1 MRLALNLLAT
11 DGVDAARAALL
22 ESAHNKDKTL
32 PFQDLFMAQKTTLG
46 RLPRDAIRMLEIPR
60 LPQDMIESLKAL
72 VDLTGTLSD
81 AMDELGIVGV
91 VPAYLLPPVNTG
103 TRIVG
108 PALTV
113 RNIQRTAQIHKAAL
127 DKSNTQ
133 GESEAHN
140 LAEAGDVLVIE
151 GVMGCS
157 NMGGQSATVAMRQGF
172 AGAIVDGT
180 VRDPE
185 QYRGMGWPVWCR
197 GFTPITGKYRMQT
210 VEVNGKVQVCGV
222 QVSPGDLVCADE
234 AGVCFVPREH
244 AGAVLEAARKIDAGD
259 TKRKKDIDAGASVAD
274 LMTRK
279 YKT

>member
-1 MRLALNLLAT
+1 MT
-11 DGVDAARAALL
+11 
-22 ESAHNKDKTL
+22 EKK
-32 PFQDLFMAQKTTLG
+32 TLG
-46 RLPRDAIRMLEIPR
+46 RLPREAIRAVELPR
-60 LPQDMIESLKAL
+60 MPHDLIEGYKAL
-72 VDLTGTLSD
+72 VDLTGTISD

-91 VPAYLLPPVNTG
+91 VPAYMLPPVNTG

-108 PALTV
+108 QALTV
-113 RNIQRTAQIHKAAL
+113 RNIQRTTQIHKAAL

-140 LAEAGDVLVIE
+140 LAEPGDVLVIE

-157 NMGGQSATVAMRQGF
+157 NMGGQSATIARRQGF

-210 VEVNGKVQVCGV
+210 VEINGTVQVCGV
-222 QVSPGDLVCADE
+222 QVKPGDLVCADE
-234 AGVCFVPREH
+234 AGVAFVPREQ
-244 AGAVLEAARKIDAGD
+244 AVALLEAARKIDAGD
-259 TKRKKDIDAGASVAD
+259 TKRKKDIDQGAPVSD
-274 LMTRK
+274 LMQKK
-279 YKT
+279 YK